1 MTGPIWGALGEFM
14 TAEQL
19 LAATRQ
25 AREAGYRRMD
35 AYSPYPVEGLA
46 AELGVKRSRIGSIVL
61 IGALVGTAVGFW
73 MQYYSMAI
81 DYPVN
86 VGGRPPNSWPAW
98 APVVFELAILVAAAS
113 AFLGMIFLNGLPQ
126 PHHPLFAVER
136 FERASQD
143 RFFLGIE
150 ATDPLFDEL
159 ATVEFLRSL
168 EPHGDIVLVTEG
180 EPTES
185 EAEEGS
191 SVVDKENE
199 LAACPSESL
208 Q

>member
-1 MTGPIWGALGEFM
+1 MTGAIWGALGEFA

-46 AELGVKRSRIGSIVL
+46 AELGMKRSRIGSIVL
-61 IGALVGTAVGFW
+61 VGGLVGTAAGFW
-73 MQYYSMAI
+73 MQQYSMAI

-86 VGGRPPNSWPAW
+86 VGGRPLSSWPAW
-98 APVVFELAILVAAAS
+98 APVIFELAILVAAAS

-126 PHHPLFAVER
+126 PHHPLFAVAR

-150 ATDPLFDEL
+150 ATDPLFDAG

-168 EPHGDIVLVTEG
+168 EPLGEVILVTEE

-185 EAEEGS
+185 EAEAES
-191 SVVDKENE
+191 STTEKEQE
-199 LAACPSESL
+199 LAAH
-208 Q
+208 

>member
-1 MTGPIWGALGEFM
+1 MNGPVWGALAEFT
-14 TAEQL
+14 TAELL
-19 LAATRQ
+19 LAATRR

-35 AYSPYPVEGLA
+35 AYTPYPVEGLA
-46 AELGVKRSRIGSIVL
+46 AELGMQRSRIGSIVL
-61 IGALVGTAVGFW
+61 IGGIVGAAVGLW

-86 VGGRPPNSWPAW
+86 VGGRPLNSWPAW
-98 APVVFELAILVAAAS
+98 APVMFELAILVAATS

-136 FERASQD
+136 FARASQD

-150 ATDPLFDEL
+150 AVDPLFDGT
-159 ATVEFLRSL
+159 ATVAFLQSL
-168 EPHGDIVLVTEG
+168 EPFGEVILVTES

-185 EAEEGS
+185 EEEEEAAAAE
-191 SVVDKENE
+191 KQHE
-199 LAACPSESL
+199 LAAH
-208 Q
+208 